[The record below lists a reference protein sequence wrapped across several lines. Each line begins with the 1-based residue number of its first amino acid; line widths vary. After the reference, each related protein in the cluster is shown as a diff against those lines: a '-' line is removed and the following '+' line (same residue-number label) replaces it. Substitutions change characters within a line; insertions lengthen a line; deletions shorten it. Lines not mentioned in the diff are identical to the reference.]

1 MTRLGFALSMLA
13 LVAAASWAY
22 HINYRTKTAMGRID
36 TLRAQIAAEREA
48 GEVLRIEWAYL
59 NAPDRLARLV
69 AMSNDRLGLVPMGPG
84 HFDEVAA
91 IPFRPPAPPAMASV
105 TVQDSGSEPVT
116 TENTPMALAFTPL
129 PPPRPVSWR
138 GQ

>member
-22 HINYRTKTAMGRID
+22 HINYRTKTTMGRID

-91 IPFRPPAPPAMASV
+91 IPFRPPAPSAMTSAI
-105 TVQDSGSEPVT
+105 VQVAGPEPVT
-116 TENTPMALAFTPL
+116 AEITSVALAFAPL
-129 PPPRPVSWR
+129 PPPRPISWR

>member
-1 MTRLGFALSMLA
+1 MTRLGFAISMLA

-36 TLRAQIAAEREA
+36 TLRAQIAGEREA

-91 IPFRPPAPPAMASV
+91 IPFRPPVAPAVAPVAV
-105 TVQDSGSEPVT
+105 LISGSGLAATEHNPV
-116 TENTPMALAFTPL
+116 ALAFAPL
-129 PPPRPVSWR
+129 PPPRPASWR